1 MLRRNMYGLGL
12 LALMTLSS
20 SASATGRQ
28 IGEPPQSSPLPAAE
42 LPASGGVSVARNSSC
57 ASDCQAQH
65 DRCRVVTKG
74 SRTCDEERQRCL
86 EICLQKKKK

>member
-1 MLRRNMYGLGL
+1 MLV
-12 LALMTLSS
+12 LALLG
-20 SASATGRQ
+20 ALAATTGAR
-28 IGEPPQSSPLPAAE
+28 AAE
-42 LPASGGVSVARNSSC
+42 PAPAPNAVAPGPSVPHEMSKPIIVARSC
-57 ASDCQAQH
+57 ASECQAQH